1 MCAINRISMLL
12 RTAPTVVPTSVAQPI
27 SDTQPAASVSVIS
40 AFVERVI
47 RGDPSGVTQV
57 DGRPLWMERN

>member
-27 SDTQPAASVSVIS
+27 SDTQPAASVSVIC
-40 AFVERVI
+40 AFVEVSALSAAI
-47 RGDPSGVTQV
+47 RAA
-57 DGRPLWMERN
+57 